1 MSLVNDLKAAARTS
15 PWALETAWKCRNWIG
30 TMRGP
35 HRKVVER
42 GDDALI
48 DGYPRSANT
57 FAWEAFL
64 TSQDRPMKVGNHFH
78 TPAQFMLARKY
89 GIPAMLVLREPLAA
103 ASSLVVFD
111 EALYNPAGTL
121 RYYLDFHRPLLRI
134 ADSFVVAPFEEV
146 TSDFGKSIDRLNA
159 RFGTRFRSFDHTKE
173 AAQAIFDAMETRL
186 KKRESERGTD
196 LKLRR
201 NYPHELKDQRRKEVA
216 AAFDAPALA
225 GLRAEAKQVYDQ
237 LMATL

>member
-1 MSLVNDLKAAARTS
+1 MRRSTTPHDRVRYFAGTAALFDENDDEVGTFSLPSCPMQTSAGITTIVENHLVTGRTDHDLVDPGRAAQPGAGQHPGLSR
-15 PWALETAWKCRNWIG
+15 
-30 TMRGP
+30 
-35 HRKVVER
+35 
-42 GDDALI
+42 D
-48 DGYPRSANT
+48 
-57 FAWEAFL
+57 
-64 TSQDRPMKVGNHFH
+64 
-78 TPAQFMLARKY
+78 
-89 GIPAMLVLREPLAA
+89 REPGDGHDRVRILRLRRYNFDLAV
-103 ASSLVVFD
+103 S
-111 EALYNPAGTL
+111 AGANQISFWFGR
-121 RYYLDFHRPLLRI
+121 RY
-134 ADSFVVAPFEEV
+134 
-146 TSDFGKSIDRLNA
+146 
-159 RFGTRFRSFDHTKE
+159 GTRFRSFDHTKE